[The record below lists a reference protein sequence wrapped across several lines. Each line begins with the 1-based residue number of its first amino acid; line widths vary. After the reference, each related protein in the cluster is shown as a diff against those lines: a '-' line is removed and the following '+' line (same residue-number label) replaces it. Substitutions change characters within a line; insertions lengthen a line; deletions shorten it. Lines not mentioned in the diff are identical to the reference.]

1 MYLQIQS
8 KSFISEVDKS
18 LETCYNFREPRSER
32 VFQWVAKGSFQSHLT
47 LDK

>member
-18 LETCYNFREPRSER
+18 LETCYNFREPRFEYQMPHKYPSVPLQME
-32 VFQWVAKGSFQSHLT
+32 
-47 LDK
+47 